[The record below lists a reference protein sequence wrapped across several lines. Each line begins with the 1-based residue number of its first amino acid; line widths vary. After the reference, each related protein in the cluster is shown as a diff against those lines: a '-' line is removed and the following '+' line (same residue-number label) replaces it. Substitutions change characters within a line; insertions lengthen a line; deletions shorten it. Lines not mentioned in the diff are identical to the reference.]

1 MKLGHVTML
10 LAALAVV
17 GMGWTAVRGQA
28 GQATPTAVAVVDVE
42 QVFQSLKAQTEFE
55 ADIQRQREALAQEA
69 QSKQASAQAIQ
80 DDLEMLTAGTP
91 AYDEKQA
98 QLERAAIDLQVWQ
111 RYEEVKLARQ
121 AQTQIERLYRDVVD
135 AIERIAT
142 ESGYDVVL
150 LEQERE
156 SLQAENIQQLLG
168 QIGTRKVLFAASKVD
183 LTDTVIRRMNN
194 EFDAAR

>member
-17 GMGWTAVRGQA
+17 GLGWTAVRGQA

-98 QLERAAIDLQVWQ
+98 LLERAAIDLQVWQ